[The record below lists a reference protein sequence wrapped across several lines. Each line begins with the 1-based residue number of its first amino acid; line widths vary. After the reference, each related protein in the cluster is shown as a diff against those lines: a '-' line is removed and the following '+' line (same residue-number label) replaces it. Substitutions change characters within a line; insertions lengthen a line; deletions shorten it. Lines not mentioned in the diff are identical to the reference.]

1 MAESIGIISPG
12 NMGVSIA
19 ASAIHN
25 GHHVYW
31 ASQGRSEA
39 TRQRAEEHD
48 LIDAGTLQELA
59 KTCSI
64 ILSVI
69 PPSAAEKVADE
80 VIAQNFSGTFADL
93 NAISP
98 QRAQRIGQ
106 SLEGAGITFVDGGIV
121 GPPAW
126 RPNTT
131 WLCLSGRRSD
141 TIANCFTNGPLQTDI
156 LGDRVGDASAL
167 KMCYGAYTK
176 GLTALIAGILG
187 TAENLGV
194 REALMRRWA
203 DDGSGLDR
211 TAAPR
216 VTRIT
221 DRAWRWVGE
230 MEEIAATF
238 ALADMPRGFHEAARD
253 IYERLAGFKDRPRPD
268 ADAVLEALKKKPAGR
283 A

>member
-1 MAESIGIISPG
+1 MSESIGLISPG
-12 NMGVSIA
+12 HMGVSIA

-31 ASQGRSEA
+31 ASQGRSED
-39 TRQRAEEHD
+39 TRKRAEDND
-48 LIDAGTLQELA
+48 LIDAGTLEALCQ
-59 KTCSI
+59 TCSI

-80 VIAQNFSGTFADL
+80 VIAQEFTGTFADL

-106 SLEGAGITFVDGGIV
+106 SLEDAGITFVDGGIV

-126 RPNTT
+126 RAKTT
-131 WLCLSGRRSD
+131 WLCLSGRHAA
-141 TIANCFTNGPLQTDI
+141 TIADCFTNGPLETEI
-156 LGDRVGDASAL
+156 LSDRVGDASTL

-176 GLTALIAGILG
+176 GLTALIAGVLG
-187 TAENLGV
+187 TAEDLGV

-203 DDGSGLDR
+203 DDGSGLDK

-230 MEEIAATF
+230 MGEIASTF
-238 ALADMPRGFHEAARD
+238 ELADMPRGFHEAARD
-253 IYERLAGFKDRPRPD
+253 IYERLSEFKDQPRPD
-268 ADAVLEALKKKPAGR
+268 MDAVLEALKAPGKR

>member
-1 MAESIGIISPG
+1 MSELIGIISPG

-19 ASAIHN
+19 ASAINN

-39 TRQRAEEHD
+39 TRKRAEEHH
-48 LIDAGTLQELA
+48 LIDVGTLQELC

-69 PPSAAEKVADE
+69 PPSIAERVADE
-80 VIAQNFSGTFADL
+80 VIAQKFTGTFADL

-106 SLEGAGITFVDGGIV
+106 SLEGAGITFVDGGII

-126 RPNTT
+126 RPKTT
-131 WLCLSGRRSD
+131 WLCLSGRHAD
-141 TIANCFTNGPLQTDI
+141 TIANCFTNGPVQTEI

-176 GLTALIAGILG
+176 GHIALIAGVLG

-194 REALMRRWA
+194 LEALMRRWA

-211 TAAPR
+211 SAAPR
-216 VTRIT
+216 VARIT

-230 MEEIAATF
+230 MQEIASTF
-238 ALADMPRGFHEAARD
+238 GLANMPQGFHEAARD
-253 IYERLAGFKDRPRPD
+253 IYERLSRFKGQPTPD
-268 ADAVLEALKKKPAGR
+268 TNTVLEALKAPAKR

>member
-1 MAESIGIISPG
+1 MSESIGLISPG

-31 ASQGRSEA
+31 ASAGRSED
-39 TRQRAEEHD
+39 TRQRAAEHN
-48 LIDAGTLQELA
+48 LIDVGTLDEL
-59 KTCSI
+59 CRQCRI
-64 ILSVI
+64 MLSVV
-69 PPSAAEKVADE
+69 PPSVAEKVAEE
-80 VIAQNFSGTFADL
+80 VIAGKFTGTFADL

-98 QRAQRIGQ
+98 QRAQRIAAR
-106 SLEGAGITFVDGGIV
+106 LEGAGIEFVDGGIV

-126 RPNTT
+126 RPRTT
-131 WLCLSGRRSD
+131 WLCLSGRHAD

-156 LGDRVGDASAL
+156 LGERAGDASTL

-176 GLTALIAGILG
+176 GLTALIAGVLG

-194 REALMRRWA
+194 HEALMRRWA

-230 MEEIAATF
+230 MEEIASTF
-238 ALADMPRGFHEAARD
+238 ELAHMPRGFHDAARD
-253 IYERLAGFKDRPRPD
+253 IYARLAEFKDQPRP
-268 ADAVLEALKKKPAGR
+268 ATDAVLEALKAPAERG
-283 A
+283 